1 MLKIFGRE
9 ALCTDSILKNMHEK
23 KALEL
28 ENSPVGRLMW
38 RYFWPSFIGVVANSL
53 YNIVDRIFIGQ
64 FIGAKAL
71 SGITAVFPV
80 MVIMMA
86 FGMLI
91 GLGSSVQLSI
101 FMGRKDYTKA
111 QRVLGNAV
119 VLVVIISALVTGLG
133 FLIKDPMLRLFG
145 ATDTTIGYANEYL
158 NYILWGV
165 VLHEFGFSLN
175 AMIRAEG
182 NARIAMYSMLISAGV
197 NIPLDAL
204 FIIHFKMGVQGAAL
218 ATIISMAVL
227 SAWVLIHFR
236 SKRCVIPL
244 KRQYIGINKTIL
256 LSILSV
262 GLSPFL
268 MQLANSVVQA
278 LLNINLIKY
287 GSDLA
292 VGAMGIIMSVT
303 VIIVMSIVALN
314 MASQPIIGYNY
325 GARNY
330 SRVKQAFGYGL
341 RMATLFAVVAW
352 ILVESFPVQIVR
364 VFIGNSPEMMDY
376 GTEGLRL
383 YLLMLPFVGFQVVVG
398 NYYQSVGKAGKAI
411 FLSLLRQVILFI
423 PMLLVLPGLFG
434 LKGVWLSAPI
444 SDFISSIISLGF
456 VISEWRKL
464 SRHQ

>member
-1 MLKIFGRE
+1 MK
-9 ALCTDSILKNMHEK
+9 EK
-23 KALEL
+23 KAFEL

-64 FIGAKAL
+64 YIGAGAL
-71 SGITAVFPV
+71 SGITAVFPI

-101 FMGRKDYTKA
+101 FMGRKEYTSA
-111 QRVLGNAV
+111 QKVLGNAV
-119 VLVVIISALVTGLG
+119 VLIVIISALVTGIG

-145 ATDTTIGYANEYL
+145 ATDATIGYANDYL

-236 SKRCVIPL
+236 SKRSVVPL
-244 KRQYIGINKTIL
+244 KIKHIGINARIL

-268 MQLANSVVQA
+268 MQLASSVVQA
-278 LLNINLIKY
+278 LLNYKLIEY

-292 VGAMGIIMSVT
+292 VGAMGIIMSVA

-314 MASQPIIGYNY
+314 MAAQPIIGYNF

-330 SRVKQAFGYGL
+330 ARVKQAFGYGL
-341 RMATLFAVVAW
+341 RMATLMAVVAW
-352 ILVESFPVQIVR
+352 ILVQLFPRPIVQA
-364 VFIGNSPEMMDY
+364 FIGNNQQMMEY
-376 GTEGLRL
+376 GTEGLRI
-383 YLLMLPFVGFQVVVG
+383 YLVMLPFVGFQIVAG
-398 NYYQSVGKAGKAI
+398 NYFQSIGQAGKAI
-411 FLSLLRQVILFI
+411 LLSLLRQVFLFI
-423 PMLLVLPGLFG
+423 PLLLILPRILGLT
-434 LKGVWLSAPI
+434 GVWLSGPI
-444 SDFISSIISLGF
+444 SDFFSAMVCGVL
-456 VISEWRKL
+456 VLREWKKL
-464 SRHQ
+464 SRLNGD